1 MSSGRKTASPRQ
13 EVEVLHREER
23 NEFIADLYSKSEM
36 QKTAGCNTVVAGCG
50 AIVTSA
56 GVPSPSPW

>member
-1 MSSGRKTASPRQ
+1 MGKKGMNLLLT
-13 EVEVLHREER
+13 
-23 NEFIADLYSKSEM
+23 FKSEM